1 MNSREPQRPATGRL
15 PSWIKRH
22 WAALAVLG
30 IVAAA
35 VAINRFNGRVW
46 FCQCG
51 QLRFVIAS
59 ASSEHTSQHLLDPY
73 SLSHVQ
79 HGFVLFWFLYW
90 LAPGFSWQSRQ
101 VISTAI
107 EATWE
112 VIENTPFVIN
122 RYREATAALGYT
134 GDSVVNSLGDV
145 LACVVGFAIAG
156 KIGLRWTIVV
166 FVVIEAA
173 MVVTIRDSLL
183 LNVLMLFWPLEA
195 VKQWQMAE

>member
-1 MNSREPQRPATGRL
+1 
-15 PSWIKRH
+15 
-22 WAALAVLG
+22 
-30 IVAAA
+30 
-35 VAINRFNGRVW
+35 
-46 FCQCG
+46 
-51 QLRFVIAS
+51 
-59 ASSEHTSQHLLDPY
+59 
-73 SLSHVQ
+73 
-79 HGFVLFWFLYW
+79 
-90 LAPGFSWQSRQ
+90 

-195 VKQWQMAE
+195 VKQWQMAG